1 MSSPSEQAESAP
13 DRSSVDLVDR
23 VRLAIA
29 HGELLPG
36 QHLVESDLAAMFG
49 VSRGAVRSA
58 LTVLDADGLIIR
70 IPNRGARV
78 RQVSLAEA
86 VEITEL
92 RAVIE
97 GMCAAKAAQRA
108 TAQERLD
115 LRRLED
121 RMRAAVEAA
130 DSAEYSR
137 LSENVHENIRQ
148 IAAQA
153 AAIDVLDR
161 LRYRSV
167 RYQFSVARLPGR
179 PRQGAEEHSAIVRAV
194 VAGKPDDAEREMR
207 SHLQSVIG
215 ALYEL
220 QAQGGLYTI
229 HASARPPMTP
239 LARP

>member
-1 MSSPSEQAESAP
+1 MSSPSEQAGPSP
-13 DRSSVDLVDR
+13 DASSVDLVDR

-36 QHLVESDLAAMFG
+36 QHLVEADLAAMFG

-58 LTVLDADGLIIR
+58 LTVLGADGLITR
-70 IPNRGARV
+70 TPNRGARV
-78 RQVSLAEA
+78 RPISLAEA

-108 TAQERLD
+108 IAQERAD

-121 RMRAAVEAA
+121 RIRAAVDAGDTAA
-130 DSAEYSR
+130 YSR
-137 LSENVHENIRQ
+137 LSESVHESIRQ

-179 PRQGAEEHSAIVRAV
+179 PRQGAEEHAAVVRAV
-194 VAGKPDDAEREMR
+194 VAGKPDEAEREMR

-220 QAQGGLYTI
+220 QEQGGLYTI
-229 HASARPPMTP
+229 PASVVAPGR
-239 LARP
+239 